1 MIASDLNFQITLGPD
16 ADQPYAQSVAE
27 HLGRTIIE
35 CLINQASVTP
45 TLLTIINEELKL
57 AFESL
62 RAMKK
67 VFRYFIQCDSKNN
80 DLVTAAK
87 GFVIVNVQFAR
98 YETDG
103 LTSVRITNF
112 PLDTKI

>member
-98 YETDG
+98 YETDSP
-103 LTSVRITNF
+103 TSVRIINF
-112 PLDTKI
+112 PLDTNL

>member
-1 MIASDLNFQITLGPD
+1 MIARDLNFQITLSPTT
-16 ADQPYAQSVAE
+16 DQPYAQSVVE

-35 CLINQASVTP
+35 CLINQESVTP

-57 AFESL
+57 TFESL

-67 VFRYFIQCDSKNN
+67 VYRYFIQCDSTNN

-87 GFVIVNVQFAR
+87 GFVIINVRFAR
-98 YETDG
+98 YETDSP
-103 LTSVRITNF
+103 TSVRIINF
-112 PLDTKI
+112 PLDTNL